1 MRITDCLTIDNATVL
16 VLDEDL
22 PLAKWHAVVID
33 GKRYVPRMIM
43 DVESNVTGVE
53 GKHDLVGKTSS
64 SNRG

>member
-43 DVESNVTGVE
+43 DAGSDVTGVE
-53 GKHDLVGKTSS
+53 GKHDLVGK
-64 SNRG
+64 NVFFE

>member
-43 DVESNVTGVE
+43 DAVE
-53 GKHDLVGKTSS
+53 GKHDLVGK
-64 SNRG
+64 NVFFE